1 MPSRL
6 PNRAPVRAD
15 DAANRAFARH
25 MMGLALLTPEREQTL
40 ARRWRRDR
48 DEAALHGIVLAYG
61 RLVLGHA
68 ARFRRFGLPVEDLVQ
83 EGNLALLLAA
93 DRFEPD
99 RGVRFSTYAQ
109 WWIRAAM
116 QEYVLRNWSIVRTGT
131 TTMQKSLFFKLRS
144 IRARIDQSGG
154 ARDPAVER
162 ERLATQLGIDVAEVE
177 SMEVVL
183 AGRDRSINEPAKDG
197 ERERQETIADS
208 RPLPEDVVAHAE
220 IERLAHRSIEQAL
233 AGLSERERR
242 IVVARR
248 LRENGE
254 TLDSL
259 GRDLGISKE
268 RVRQLEKRALGKLHT
283 VLTATIRDAKDV
295 LFAG

>member
-1 MPSRL
+1 MPSRI
-6 PNRAPVRAD
+6 D
-15 DAANRAFARH
+15 DTANRAFARH
-25 MMGLALLTPEREQTL
+25 MMGVALLTPEREQAL
-40 ARRWRRDR
+40 ARRWRQHR
-48 DEAALHGIVLAYG
+48 DETALHELVLAYG

-68 ARFRRFGLPVEDLVQ
+68 ARFRRYGLPVEDLVQ
-83 EGNLALLLAA
+83 EGNLALLQAA

-116 QEYVLRNWSIVRTGT
+116 QEFVLRNWSIVRTGT

-144 IRARIDQSGG
+144 LRARIEQGG
-154 ARDPAVER
+154 RMSDPSAERDL
-162 ERLATQLGIDVAEVE
+162 LAKRLGIDVAEVE

-183 AGRDRSINEPAKDG
+183 AGRDRSIHEPAKDG
-197 ERERQETIADS
+197 ERERQETLADS
-208 RPLPEDVVAHAE
+208 RPLPEDVVAHVE
-220 IERLAHRSIEQAL
+220 IERLAHRSIERAL

-248 LRENGE
+248 LCEDGA
-254 TLDSL
+254 TLDAL

-268 RVRQLEKRALGKLHT
+268 RVRQLEKRALDKLRACLAAMI
-283 VLTATIRDAKDV
+283 VNPEDV
-295 LFAG
+295 LFAT